1 MWSYYVK
8 YPKSYVAVGVRVRN
22 IPELFK
28 ERTTCCGKS
37 IGLGHK
43 NLVQASTLPFIGVII
58 KVLLVSP
65 SLIFF
70 FCKMEVIV
78 PTLCFIDLMR

>member
-1 MWSYYVK
+1 MAVEYVLGIYLSYL
-8 YPKSYVAVGVRVRN
+8 RR
-22 IPELFK
+22 ELQ
-28 ERTTCCGKS
+28 CCGKS
-37 IGLGHK
+37 IVLGHK

-58 KVLLVSP
+58 EILSVSP

-78 PTLCFIDLMR
+78 PNLCFIDLMK